1 MIYRHHGGVCC
12 GMGHICRFP
21 SYSETNKQR
30 LKSLTHQ
37 HTWER
42 DGKSRCIEV
51 VLTTRRT
58 QKWHDAVKD
67 IGYKEVNRFVNPG
80 TGNTCVVYH
89 YSLPVEARK

>member
-1 MIYRHHGGVCC
+1 MYHLFHGGRCC
-12 GMGHICRFP
+12 GMSHITGFP
-21 SYSETNKQR
+21 TYSDAQKQR
-30 LKSLTHQ
+30 LKRLTHC
-37 HTWER
+37 HTWET

-51 VLTTRRT
+51 VLTTRKS